1 MSRYDGESWL
11 QGPERSEI
19 SPLFHRIPGAKVTAR
34 ETVERFATLDN
45 LGQSPLAQELA
56 SKKKASI
63 NRTAD

>member
-19 SPLFHRIPGAKVTAR
+19 SPLFHRITGANVTAR
-34 ETVERFATLDN
+34 EPVEQFATLAQ
-45 LGQSPLAQELA
+45 LRQSPLAQELA